1 MSFGV
6 TLGKNRP
13 DKYASFDLWDP
24 EYFGNLSEKI
34 AVFLLAVND
43 LAVLRS
49 EGREY
54 RDLSAS
60 EWIRGE
66 TQPGARLMPCFS

>member
-1 MSFGV
+1 MFGFVDGSSMSFGV

-43 LAVLRS
+43 LAVLR
-49 EGREY
+49 
-54 RDLSAS
+54 
-60 EWIRGE
+60 
-66 TQPGARLMPCFS
+66 